1 MTPSKILSLFAA
13 SVALVLPIA
22 TKAETSWWADVKAIG
37 STGAFAPYYFMAN
50 SHGTV
55 TSGRALSTT
64 VGVQRPLDLNRRF
77 SWSYVVEGYATAGNR
92 IDYTL
97 WDYDTQSWVKTPLS
111 TSGAWIKQACATLK
125 YRALY
130 YSAGIQD
137 FRPWLVNPRLSS
149 GGVIESGNARALPGV
164 RGGFVD
170 FRSIPFTND
179 WVQVSGELAYAKST
193 DNKWSD
199 SHYNHYDYHINQGWW
214 YNYKR
219 WFFRTKPSMPLS
231 LTIGLEAAAQFSGY
245 TYYYGKIPGRD
256 GKTYYGKIIR
266 TEGND
271 IKLHEFMDMIILKE
285 GDGYWKGNHVGAW
298 DIEFRYRLPNKSEI
312 KAYCQWLWEDGSGIG
327 KLNGYDGLWGLEWK
341 PAKQDGLVSGA
352 VLEFLTFMNQSG
364 PFHYDYDDNQGTDLR
379 ADRASG
385 NDAYYNNSWFNGF
398 AIYGQAIGSPMFL
411 SPLYNTDGSVTRF
424 LQNRFWGFHG
434 AVEGHITPTIDYR
447 LMANYRAYEGSLA
460 RPNID
465 IQHSV
470 SGLIEASWS
479 PTKVKGLTLNA
490 QCAFDCGSSELLH
503 RNVGLL
509 LSARYTG
516 LLSSSK

>member
-1 MTPSKILSLFAA
+1 MTHSKIISLLAA
-13 SVALVLPIA
+13 AAALLWPSA
-22 TKAETSWWADVKAIG
+22 TKANTNWWADMTAIG
-37 STGAFAPYYFMAN
+37 STGPFAPYYLMAN
-50 SHGTV
+50 SHGTIV
-55 TSGRALSTT
+55 AGRSISTSA
-64 VGVQRPLDLNRRF
+64 GVQRPLNLNQRF
-77 SWSYVVEGYATAGNR
+77 SWSYIIEGYATAGNT
-92 IDYTL
+92 IDYSR
-97 WDYDTQSWVKTPLS
+97 WVYNTQSWKETPHS
-111 TSGAWIKQACATLK
+111 TSSAWLKQACATLK

-130 YSAGIQD
+130 YSAGLQD

-193 DNKWSD
+193 DNKWTD
-199 SHYNHYDYHINQGWW
+199 SHYDHYNYHINQGWW

-231 LTIGLEAAAQFSGY
+231 LTIGLEAAAQFSGHTY
-245 TYYYGKIPGRD
+245 TYGSIIGADGKRYHGKIL
-256 GKTYYGKIIR
+256 K

-271 IKLHEFMDMIILKE
+271 LELHEFLDMIILKE

-341 PAKQDGLVSGA
+341 PAKQDGLITGA

-411 SPLYNTDGSVTRF
+411 SPIYNTDGAVTLFR
-424 LQNRFWGFHG
+424 QNRFWGFHG
-434 AVEGHITPTIDYR
+434 AIEGKVTPTIDYR
-447 LMANYRAYEGSLA
+447 IMANYRAYEGSLSH
-460 RPNID
+460 PNID

-470 SGLIEASWS
+470 STLMEASWS
-479 PTKVKGLTLNA
+479 PANLPGLTLSA
-490 QCAFDCGSSELLH
+490 KAACDFGSSELLH
-503 RNVGLL
+503 PNSGLL
-509 LSARYTG
+509 LSARYCG
-516 LLSSSK
+516 ALSSLK